1 MRILAILTTCVL
13 LAAASPAIADNAA
26 DQDSLDQ
33 ELLEGLGDDLF
44 DGLDMPDLSTPDE
57 KQPPAGE
64 TDPTAPAKEGG
75 AKPAV
80 EPDGEDIGEGPEN
93 PLVEIGRQMQT
104 VQDRIGQGQAEDDT
118 LSMQRSIIQ
127 QLDDLIEKAK
137 QQQQQQQQQ
146 NQNQNQQQ
154 QQQQQQQKNQQQQQ
168 QQNQQQQNQ
177 QQQSQSQQQQQ
188 QPQNGGAEPQP
199 QEGDAEQMGQQ
210 ENEQASESSDEVRD
224 RDYEL
229 LPLEARGALIKEVW
243 GQLPE
248 RVRQQLQNASVEKFL
263 PKYERL
269 TEDYFRRLAEEEQE
283 GR

>member
-1 MRILAILTTCVL
+1 MRMLSMLAMCAL
-13 LAAASPAIADNAA
+13 LSAAAPVLA

-44 DGLDMPDLSTPDE
+44 EGLDIPDVVPPKPSENKPDGS
-57 KQPPAGE
+57 QDPPGNE
-64 TDPTAPAKEGG
+64 PLIG
-75 AKPAV
+75 
-80 EPDGEDIGEGPEN
+80 EPDGEDLGEGPEN
-93 PLVEIGRQMQT
+93 PLLQIGRDMQT

-118 LSMQRSIIQ
+118 LSMQQSIIK
-127 QLDDLIEKAK
+127 QLDDLIEQAK

-146 NQNQNQQQ
+146 QNPQQ

-168 QQNQQQQNQ
+168 QNQQ
-177 QQQSQSQQQQQ
+177 QQQSQQQGQQGQQGQQ

-199 QEGDAEQMGQQ
+199 QEGDAEQQSQQ
-210 ENEQASESSDEVRD
+210 QRDNEQAMESSDELRD
-224 RDYEL
+224 KDYEL

-269 TEDYFRRLAEEEQE
+269 TEDYFRRLAEEEQ

>member
-1 MRILAILTTCVL
+1 MMRILAILTTCVL
-13 LAAASPAIADNAA
+13 LTAAAPAVADDAA
-26 DQDSLDQ
+26 DQNSLDQ
-33 ELLEGLGDDLF
+33 QLLDGLGDDLF
-44 DGLDMPDLSTPDE
+44 DGLDLPDMPAPDA
-57 KQPPAGE
+57 QQRPPAGE
-64 TDPTAPAKEGG
+64 TEPTDPAQEG
-75 AKPAV
+75 AKTAV

-118 LSMQRSIIQ
+118 LSMQRSIIK
-127 QLDDLIEKAK
+127 QLDDLIEQAKQK

-146 NQNQNQQQ
+146 NQNQQ
-154 QQQQQQQKNQQQQQ
+154 QQQQQQQKNEQQQPQNQQQQQ
-168 QQNQQQQNQ
+168 QQ
-177 QQQSQSQQQQQ
+177 QSQSQQQQ

-199 QEGDAEQMGQQ
+199 QEGEEEMTEQQR
-210 ENEQASESSDEVRD
+210 ESEQATESSDEVRD
-224 RDYEL
+224 RQYEL